1 MMQQYNESLVSWK
14 QHKPSKDAG
23 INNIQVPGKPKLMV
37 WQTRDHEPTSYELS
51 LAKNLIIAFSS
62 GAETVEEVV
71 SALNE
76 QGMLYGDGSAFTTES
91 FEREMARLGY

>member
-1 MMQQYNESLVSWK
+1 MQQYNESLIRWK
-14 QHKPSKDAG
+14 QHSPSKDAG
-23 INNIQVPGKPKLMV
+23 INNIQMPGQPTLMV

-51 LAKNLIIAFSS
+51 LAENLITAFSS

-76 QGMLYGDGSAFTTES
+76 QGMLHGNGSAFTTES
-91 FEREMARLGY
+91 FEKEMTRLGY